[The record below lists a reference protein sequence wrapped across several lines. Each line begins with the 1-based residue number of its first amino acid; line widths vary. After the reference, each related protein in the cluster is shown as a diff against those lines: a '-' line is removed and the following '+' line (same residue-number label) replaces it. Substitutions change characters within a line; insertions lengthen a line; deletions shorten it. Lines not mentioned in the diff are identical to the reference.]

1 MKTSYAVIPE
11 IRRNPIGTP
20 RATRWCGSAPPS
32 LSTWTNRCPL
42 VPRLRPMLEDRDAAA
57 RPLPR
62 LLALPR
68 GELDR
73 PLSGGGAHLGGDRPV
88 RPARRAPAPL
98 HVLLGLA
105 LHLAQPRLA
114 RAGRGARPDPPRRR
128 LRDGGEPPVAARH
141 PRAVPALRA
150 RQVGVEDRE
159 LPRAVHRLEHVAQPL
174 HPAPA
179 RQPRQRRA
187 GARRLRAGA
196 GAGKLDHDVPR
207 GDALARRAAARLQA
221 GRLHARAA
229 DRRAHP
235 AHRDRGHGERAAEA
249 RLRPA
254 GTARDPGARA
264 RRDPP
269 RDLRARA
276 GRGGDGGG
284 PGAVRGRARR
294 ARAGR
299 LTMDLRGAAVA
310 VTGATGFLGRY
321 LVDVLLARGAR
332 VIGVVRNPGRV
343 PGLAARGVELRQADL
358 GERDGLARGFAG
370 AQAVVS
376 NAALFSLRNR
386 SWEDH
391 QRANIQGTENVFGAV
406 AGAIARAPGRPV
418 SIGRAYNVTGDDA
431 TVWEFARAW
440 REAGGRGA
448 LVQLPLPVPWRR
460 AYDITRARED
470 LGWRNRSFVEALR
483 ETFALERRAGSA

>member
-1 MKTSYAVIPE
+1 MKTAYAMIPG
-11 IRRNPIGTP
+11 IRRDPIGTP

-32 LSTWTNRCPL
+32 LSTWTNRGPL

-62 LLALPR
+62 LLAVPR

-73 PLSGGGAHLGGDRPV
+73 ALSGRARPLGGDRAV
-88 RPARRAPAPL
+88 RPAPRAAAPL

-114 RAGRGARPDPPRRR
+114 RAGRGTGQDPPRRR

-141 PRAVPALRA
+141 PRPVPSLRA
-150 RQVGVEDRE
+150 LQVGVEDRE
-159 LPRAVHRLEHVAQPL
+159 LPRPVHRLEHGAQPL
-174 HPAPA
+174 HQAPA
-179 RQPRQRRA
+179 RQPRERRA
-187 GARRLRAGA
+187 GAPCVRARA
-196 GAGKLDHDVPR
+196 RAGKLDHDVPR
-207 GDALARRAAARLQA
+207 GDALARRPAARLQA

-254 GTARDPGARA
+254 GTARDPCARA
-264 RRDPP
+264 RRDPAREL
-269 RDLRARA
+269 RDGA
-276 GRGGDGGG
+276 GRGGDRGD
-284 PGAVRGRARR
+284 PGAVRERARR
-294 ARAGR
+294 ARGAW
-299 LTMDLRGAAVA
+299 LTTDLRAAAVA

-321 LVDVLLARGAR
+321 IVDALLARGAH

-343 PGLAARGVELRQADL
+343 PELAARGVELRQADL
-358 GERDGLARGFAG
+358 AERDRLARGFAG

-376 NAALFSLRNR
+376 NAALFALRNR

-391 QRANIQGTENVFGAV
+391 HRANIQGTENVFGALADAAVKRVVHVSSV
-406 AGAIARAPGRPV
+406 AVYCAHGPRVAEDAPQLSADTRHTLTNAYSV
-418 SIGRAYNVTGDDA
+418 S
-431 TVWEFARAW
+431 
-440 REAGGRGA
+440 
-448 LVQLPLPVPWRR
+448 
-460 AYDITRARED
+460 
-470 LGWRNRSFVEALR
+470 EALSDQP
-483 ETFALERRAGSA
+483 AC

>member
-1 MKTSYAVIPE
+1 
-11 IRRNPIGTP
+11 
-20 RATRWCGSAPPS
+20 
-32 LSTWTNRCPL
+32 
-42 VPRLRPMLEDRDAAA
+42 MLEGPDGPPG
-57 RPLPR
+57 PLPR
-62 LLALPR
+62 LLGLPR
-68 GELDR
+68 RELDR
-73 PLSGGGAHLGGDRPV
+73 PLPGGGAHLGGERAV
-88 RPARRAPAPL
+88 RPPPHAPAPL
-98 HVLLGLA
+98 HVLVGLA

-114 RAGRGARPDPPRRR
+114 RAGRGAGAHPRRRR

-141 PRAVPALRA
+141 PRPVPALRA
-150 RQVGVEDRE
+150 LQVGVEDRE
-159 LPRAVHRLEHVAQPL
+159 LPRAVHRLEHDAQPL
-174 HPAPA
+174 DQAPA
-179 RQPRQRRA
+179 RQPRQHRAGAPCLRA
-187 GARRLRAGA
+187 GAR
-196 GAGKLDHDVPR
+196 AGKLNHDVPR

-264 RRDPP
+264 RRDSP
-269 RDLRARA
+269 RELRDGAC
-276 GRGGDGGG
+276 RGGDGGG

-321 LVDVLLARGAR
+321 IVDVLLAHGAH

-343 PGLAARGVELRQADL
+343 PELAARGVELRQADL
-358 GERDGLARGFAG
+358 SERDRLARGFAG

-391 QRANIQGTENVFGAV
+391 HRANIQGTENVFGALAEAGGKRGVHVSSV
-406 AGAIARAPGRPV
+406 AVYRAHPPRV
-418 SIGRAYNVTGDDA
+418 SEDAPQLAAGTRRTATNAYSVSKALSEQLEIGRAA
-431 TVWEFARAW
+431 CR
-440 REAGGRGA
+440 GRG
-448 LVQLPLPVPWRR
+448 
-460 AYDITRARED
+460 
-470 LGWRNRSFVEALR
+470 
-483 ETFALERRAGSA
+483 